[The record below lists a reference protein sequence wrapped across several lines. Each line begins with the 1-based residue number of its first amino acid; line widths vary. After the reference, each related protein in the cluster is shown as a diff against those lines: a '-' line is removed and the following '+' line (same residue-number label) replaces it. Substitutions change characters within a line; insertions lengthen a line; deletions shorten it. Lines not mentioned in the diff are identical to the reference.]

1 MPRGCRS
8 WLQYLIN
15 VWTMPAT
22 MSKIKLCVTIHSQ
35 CSFCKLK
42 ILFMFKTFVSSLSG
56 HASYIQYI
64 QVFKSE
70 KLQAFNLAF
79 HILSHYN

>member
-1 MPRGCRS
+1 
-8 WLQYLIN
+8 
-15 VWTMPAT
+15 
-22 MSKIKLCVTIHSQ
+22 
-35 CSFCKLK
+35 
-42 ILFMFKTFVSSLSG
+42 MFKTFVSSLSG